1 MTTKIVTKVAAFF
14 KYPMGKPV
22 MKSLKHGDSI
32 ILEREPTNAYDPN
45 AIKIIVEQII
55 RGAVVL
61 IENGKET
68 EIVPETEQFIQIGYV
83 PAPIA
88 AKIAKSRIIS
98 CTKTGPNFD
107 EITIEIEE

>member
-22 MKSLKHGDSI
+22 MKALKHGDSI
-32 ILEREPTNAYDPN
+32 LLEREPTNAYDPN
-45 AIKIIVEQII
+45 AIKIS
-55 RGAVVL
+55 AAP
-61 IENGKET
+61 K
-68 EIVPETEQFIQIGYV
+68 PEASQLLNAGESATMQEVDLRPVQLGYV

-88 AKIAKSRIIS
+88 AKIARSRIIS

>member
-22 MKSLKHGDSI
+22 MKGLKHGDSL

-45 AIKIIVEQII
+45 AIII
-55 RGAVVL
+55 RAAPR
-61 IENGKET
+61 
-68 EIVPETEQFIQIGYV
+68 PEELQNSGDPHPLPIQLGYV

-88 AKIAKSRIIS
+88 AKIARSRIVG

>member
-32 ILEREPTNAYDPN
+32 LLEREPTNAYDPN
-45 AIKIIVEQII
+45 AIKIS
-55 RGAVVL
+55 AAP
-61 IENGKET
+61 K
-68 EIVPETEQFIQIGYV
+68 PEASQLLNAGESATMQEVDLRPVQLGYV

-88 AKIAKSRIIS
+88 AKIARSRIIG

>member
-22 MKSLKHGDSI
+22 MKALKHGDSI

-45 AIKIIVEQII
+45 AIII
-55 RGAVVL
+55 RAAPKAEELQNSSDPILRPVQL
-61 IENGKET
+61 
-68 EIVPETEQFIQIGYV
+68 GYV
-83 PAPIA
+83 SAPIA
-88 AKIAKSRIIS
+88 AKIAKSRIIG
-98 CTKTGPNFD
+98 CKKTGPNFD

>member
-22 MKSLKHGDSI
+22 MKALKHGDSL

-45 AIKIIVEQII
+45 AIKIFAYKATDVEQK
-55 RGAVVL
+55 
-61 IENGKET
+61 ENSLST
-68 EIVPETEQFIQIGYV
+68 IQLGYV

-88 AKIAKSRIIS
+88 AKIARSRIVS